1 MFLIKLLFRELG
13 SNAEWIMLPLED
25 EVARPRSMRLE
36 RKPKKVSM
44 IYSKKKNISFFEKK
58 NPCFFSEKDC

>member
-36 RKPKKVSM
+36 RKPKKVST
-44 IYSKKKNISFFEKK
+44 KHDLLKNLIFF
-58 NPCFFSEKDC
+58 